1 MSNILRIPPRRPPST
16 AAKMDL
22 DVPQIMTINQLAAP
36 SSEADFEDYL
46 TDDEEVD
53 EIIDDEPVHAPAPPP
68 LSPRKLNGKGK
79 AKAAP
84 KDLTPSATPAPVEP
98 PKPKP
103 VPEIPPLPSRKP
115 GETYID
121 QQRVEKIIKAHGD
134 MLPPSK
140 DAVFLISLA
149 AEEFIKRLAHTGRD
163 HAESDKRKGILQ
175 RDIASAAN
183 NLRHFSFLKAI
194 PISDALQKHAQKE
207 NERTLIATELVP
219 PSTAIGNGTSANSHK
234 KRQPPLP
241 KPQPPAKGK
250 TRTSARQANG
260 RGASSS
266 ASAPVP
272 ITSAPSRP
280 KRAAAQKGRGSWSQA
295 DEAEAPECED
305 EGMDYPE
312 LSQEPTLVPM
322 DVDTN
327 GHWKTSPKAAFGS
340 AGGRGGIMKGF
351 GPGAYGKGGLGS
363 SRSVSAA
370 GHSSPT
376 SRSRGSWG
384 FPPEPPRNT
393 GRTIYSDRTDEEAR
407 KAAVEA
413 EEQLRYKRAR
423 QKIEQELMHEEVLEE
438 DGCW

>member
-1 MSNILRIPPRRPPST
+1 
-16 AAKMDL
+16 MDL

-36 SSEADFEDYL
+36 SSEADCEDYL

-53 EIIDDEPVHAPAPPP
+53 EIIDDEPVDAPAAPP

-79 AKAAP
+79 AKATP
-84 KDLTPSATPAPVEP
+84 SDLTPSATPAPVAP

-149 AEEFIKRLAHTGRD
+149 AEEFIKRLAHTGWQ
-163 HAESDKRKGILQ
+163 HAEIENRKGILQ
-175 RDIASAAN
+175 RDIASVAN
-183 NLRHFSFLKAI
+183 NLRNFSFLKETVPMAI
-194 PISDALQKHAQKE
+194 PISVALQKHTQKE

-241 KPQPPAKGK
+241 KPLPPAKGK

-266 ASAPVP
+266 ASAPAP

-280 KRAAAQKGRGSWSQA
+280 KRASTQKGRESWGQA
-295 DEAEAPECED
+295 EEGEAPEYED
-305 EGMDYPE
+305 EKLDYPAPP
-312 LSQEPTLVPM
+312 QEPTLVPM
-322 DVDTN
+322 DVDAN
-327 GHWKTSPKAAFGS
+327 GHWKAPLKAAFGS

-351 GPGAYGKGGLGS
+351 GPGAYGKGGLGG

-370 GHSSPT
+370 GHGSPT

-423 QKIEQELMHEEVLEE
+423 QKIEQELMDE
-438 DGCW
+438 DVPGDELPIVGRANDV